1 MAYTLAGVT
10 TASGV
15 IGVAFSP
22 DGGHLLT
29 GDDCIT
35 ATTVWDV
42 GPGGDAEVANLPGNP
57 NTWIHPAYT
66 GDGHL
71 AIPTGGGAVTV
82 WDTSTATQQARL
94 TYPSPSA
101 VAADWADDIAS
112 IAISPDGTLLA
123 AGDGNPA
130 RAWDLTTGDEL
141 FSSHRAGASLSRPSA
156 PTANCSP
163 LPATVEPSVSTT
175 AKAPCAPSS
184 APRTA
189 PGCKTPPSAPDGSNA
204 YNPPQLPALSN
215 SSAARPVTPSPVR
228 APRSSPHPAG
238 SSARR

>member
-29 GDDCIT
+29 GDDRIT

-94 TYPSPSA
+94 TYPNPSA

-141 FSSHRAGASLSRPSA
+141 FSKSPGGWISQPAFSPDSELLALAGDSGTLSLYDREGTLRAQLRAEDGSGLQD
-156 PTANCSP
+156 PTFS
-163 LPATVEPSVSTT
+163 
-175 AKAPCAPSS
+175 
-184 APRTA
+184 
-189 PGCKTPPSAPDGSNA
+189 PDGSNA